1 MTQMTLARRAGH
13 TRGWPPSRQT
23 SLSAWNRIGGQAQF
37 YARTLVAI
45 PDAVVH
51 YRTEL
56 LRLIAQMGLGTG
68 ALAVVGGTVA
78 IVGFLTMTT
87 GALVAVQGYN
97 QLASVG
103 FEALTGFASAF
114 FNVRLIVPGTTS
126 VALSATIGAGATA
139 QIGAMRI
146 NEEIDALEVIGI
158 RSVTYL
164 ASTRVLAGVIVVIPL
179 YCVAVM
185 MAFLAA
191 RFGTTV
197 IYGQG
202 SGVYDHYFGTF
213 LIPTRS
219 DLVLLPV
226 LAMAVV
232 IMLVHTYYGYT
243 ASGGPAGVGEA
254 VGRAV
259 RTSMVIAA
267 VEIVFISLAVYG
279 QSGNF
284 NLAG

>member
-1 MTQMTLARRAGH
+1 MTATAASKLHPRLRSAADSVAGEWH
-13 TRGWPPSRQT
+13 
-23 SLSAWNRIGGQAQF
+23 RIGSQAQF
-37 YARTLVAI
+37 YARTLKSI
-45 PDAVVH
+45 PDAVIN
-51 YRTEL
+51 YRTEMW
-56 LRLIAQMGLGTG
+56 RLIAQMGLGAG

-78 IVGFLTMTT
+78 IVGFLTITT

-103 FEALTGFASAF
+103 IEALTGFASAF
-114 FNVRLIVPGTTS
+114 FNVRLIVPGTTA
-126 VALSATIGAGATA
+126 VALSATVGAGATA

-158 RSVTYL
+158 RSITYL
-164 ASTRVLAGVIVVIPL
+164 ASTRVIAGMTVVIPL
-179 YCVAVM
+179 YCVAAM

-191 RFGTTV
+191 RTGTTA

-202 SGVYDHYFGTF
+202 SGVYDHYFNTF
-213 LIPTRS
+213 LDPT
-219 DLVLLPV
+219 DLIWSLFQVV
-226 LAMAVV
+226 AITVV

-259 RTSMVIAA
+259 RTSMVVAA
-267 VEIVFISLAVYG
+267 IVIVFISLAIYG

>member
-1 MTQMTLARRAGH
+1 MSTRAPGRPARLVGVVEEFAA
-13 TRGWPPSRQT
+13 
-23 SLSAWNRIGGQAQF
+23 AWNRIGGQARF
-37 YARTLVAI
+37 YAKTLAAI
-45 PDAVVH
+45 PDAVTHHRIEV
-51 YRTEL
+51 
-56 LRLIAQMGLGTG
+56 LRLIAQMGLGSG

-139 QIGAMRI
+139 QLGAMRI

-158 RSVTYL
+158 RSITYL
-164 ASTRVLAGVIVVIPL
+164 AATRVLAGVIVVIPL

-185 MAFLAA
+185 MAFFAA

-213 LIPTRS
+213 LSPT
-219 DLVLLPV
+219 DLIWSFFQCV
-226 LAMAVV
+226 AMTVV
-232 IMLVHTYYGYT
+232 IMLVHTYYGFT

-259 RTSMVIAA
+259 RTSMVVAA
-267 VEIVFISLAVYG
+267 VEIVMISLSVYG

>member
-1 MTQMTLARRAGH
+1 MVAG
-13 TRGWPPSRQT
+13 WM
-23 SLSAWNRIGGQAQF
+23 RIGAQTRF
-37 YARTLVAI
+37 YAKTLGAI
-45 PDAVVH
+45 PDAVIN

-103 FEALTGFASAF
+103 VEALTGFASAF

-146 NEEIDALEVIGI
+146 NEEVDALEVIGI

-191 RFGTTV
+191 RVGTTA

-202 SGVYDHYFGTF
+202 SGVYDHYFNTF
-213 LIPTRS
+213 LNPT
-219 DLVLLPV
+219 DLIWSFFQCV
-226 LAMAVV
+226 AMTVV

-267 VEIVFISLAVYG
+267 VEIAMISLAVYG

>member
-1 MTQMTLARRAGH
+1 VTATLPSTLHPRVHRLVADVVS
-13 TRGWPPSRQT
+13 GWKT
-23 SLSAWNRIGGQAQF
+23 IGLQAQF
-37 YARTLVAI
+37 YSKTLSSV
-45 PDAVVH
+45 PDVLVS

-56 LRLIAQMGLGTG
+56 FRLIAQMGLGTG

-78 IVGFLTMTT
+78 IVGFLTITT

-114 FNVRLIVPGTTS
+114 FNVRLIVPGTTAI
-126 VALSATIGAGATA
+126 ALSATIGAGATA

-158 RSVTYL
+158 RSISYL
-164 ASTRVLAGVIVVIPL
+164 ASTRVIAGVIVVIPL
-179 YCVAVM
+179 YCVAVL

-191 RFGTTV
+191 RTGTTA

-202 SGVYDHYFGTF
+202 AGVYDHYFNTF
-213 LIPTRS
+213 LNPT
-219 DLVLLPV
+219 DLIWSFGQVV
-226 LAMAVV
+226 AIAVV
-232 IMLVHTYYGYT
+232 IMMVHTYYGYT
-243 ASGGPAGVGEA
+243 AGGGPAGVGEA

-259 RTSMVIAA
+259 RISMVIAA
-267 VEIVFISLAVYG
+267 IEIVFISLAVYG

>member
-1 MTQMTLARRAGH
+1 MTAPAPSKLHPRLRSAADSVAGEWH
-13 TRGWPPSRQT
+13 
-23 SLSAWNRIGGQAQF
+23 RIGSQAQF
-37 YARTLVAI
+37 YARTLKSI
-45 PDAVVH
+45 PDAVIN
-51 YRTEL
+51 YRTEMW
-56 LRLIAQMGLGTG
+56 RLIAQMGLGAG

-78 IVGFLTMTT
+78 IVGFLTITT

-103 FEALTGFASAF
+103 IEALTGFASAF
-114 FNVRLIVPGTTS
+114 FNVRLIVPGTTA
-126 VALSATIGAGATA
+126 VALSATVGAGATA

-158 RSVTYL
+158 RSITYL
-164 ASTRVLAGVIVVIPL
+164 ASTRVIAGMTVVIPL
-179 YCVAVM
+179 YCVAAM

-191 RFGTTV
+191 RSGTTA

-202 SGVYDHYFGTF
+202 SGVYDHYFNTF
-213 LIPTRS
+213 LDPT
-219 DLVLLPV
+219 DLIWSLFQVV
-226 LAMAVV
+226 AITVV

-259 RTSMVIAA
+259 RTSMVVAAIVIA
-267 VEIVFISLAVYG
+267 FISLAIYG

>member
-1 MTQMTLARRAGH
+1 MTATVPSRPYARLHRARRNLVAG
-13 TRGWPPSRQT
+13 WM
-23 SLSAWNRIGGQAQF
+23 RIGAQTRF
-37 YARTLVAI
+37 YAKTLGSI
-45 PDAVVH
+45 PDAVIY
-51 YRTEL
+51 YRGEL
-56 LRLIAQMGLGTG
+56 LRLIAQMGLGSG

-78 IVGFLTMTT
+78 IVGFLTVTT

-103 FEALTGFASAF
+103 VEALTGFASAF

-191 RFGTTV
+191 RTGTTA

-202 SGVYDHYFGTF
+202 SGVYDHYFNTF
-213 LIPTRS
+213 LNPT
-219 DLVLLPV
+219 DLIWSFFQCV
-226 LAMAVV
+226 AMTVV

-267 VEIVFISLAVYG
+267 VEIAMISLAVYG

>member
-1 MTQMTLARRAGH
+1 
-13 TRGWPPSRQT
+13 
-23 SLSAWNRIGGQAQF
+23 
-37 YARTLVAI
+37 
-45 PDAVVH
+45 
-51 YRTEL
+51 
-56 LRLIAQMGLGTG
+56 
-68 ALAVVGGTVA
+68 
-78 IVGFLTMTT
+78 
-87 GALVAVQGYN
+87 VAVQGYN

-103 FEALTGFASAF
+103 VEALTGFASAF

-126 VALSATIGAGATA
+126 VALAATIGAGATA

-146 NEEIDALEVIGI
+146 NEEVDALEVIGI

-191 RFGTTV
+191 RVGTTT

-202 SGVYDHYFGTF
+202 SGVYDHYFDTF
-213 LIPTRS
+213 LNPT
-219 DLVLLPV
+219 DLIWSFFQCV
-226 LAMAVV
+226 AMTVV

-267 VEIVFISLAVYG
+267 VEIAMISLAVYG